1 MRAPATA
8 GHLPDERT
16 TRTLLHARQAK
27 MDAAT
32 LYAVITVGS
41 GQKQMTTQK
50 FPTINIC
57 EQEAQKLRKK
67 TPMKNAIFYCV
78 KRKPDDSERQAVEA
92 AKRRAMQ
99 GKAAAQQQLK
109 QQQPQ
114 GAGPIGM
121 PRDFYSGT
129 TPGKQ

>member
-1 MRAPATA
+1 
-8 GHLPDERT
+8 
-16 TRTLLHARQAK
+16 

-32 LYAVITVGS
+32 LYAVMSLAS
-41 GQKQMTTQK
+41 GPKRMTTQK
-50 FPTINIC
+50 FPTVSMC

-67 TPMKNAIFYCV
+67 TSMKDAIFYCV
-78 KRKPDDSERQAVEA
+78 KRKPDSSERKAVQEAQAA

-99 GKAAAQQQLK
+99 MQMQKQKQGAQA
-109 QQQPQ
+109 Q

-129 TPGKQ
+129 TPPRQ